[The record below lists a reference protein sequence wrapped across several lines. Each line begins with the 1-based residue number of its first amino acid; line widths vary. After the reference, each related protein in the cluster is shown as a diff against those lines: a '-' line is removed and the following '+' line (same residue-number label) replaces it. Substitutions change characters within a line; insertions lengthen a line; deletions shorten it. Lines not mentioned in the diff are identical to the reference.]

1 MYGFVGGVVSLFWFI
16 GFLFKFSGI
25 IVGDWIRF
33 VGTSKGLL
41 GMVAKLI
48 IQLTNRAQLIFDR
61 GYCVTSTEVTTE
73 VRDFDAILNWTT
85 KKFALGG

>member
-1 MYGFVGGVVSLFWFI
+1 MLFLCF
-16 GFLFKFSGI
+16 GLLVFFFTFSGI

-61 GYCVTSTEVTTE
+61 DYRVTSTEVTTE
-73 VRDFDAILNWTT
+73 VRDFDAILNWAT